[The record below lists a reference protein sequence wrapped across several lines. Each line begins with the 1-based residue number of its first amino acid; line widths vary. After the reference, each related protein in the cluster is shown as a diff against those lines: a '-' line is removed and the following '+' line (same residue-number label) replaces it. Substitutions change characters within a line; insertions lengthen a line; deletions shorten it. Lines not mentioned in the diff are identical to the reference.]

1 MALMHEIY
9 QRVRA
14 MPEPWVVASLVAA
27 LPTSDPVATHL
38 IALLLLERH
47 DPKAGQALI
56 DHYQQFPAD
65 VQAMV
70 AARINHFE
78 ANLRTAITQPKET
91 AAFNAVQII
100 RRAAAP
106 QMAHLLLH
114 PLEVQDTPG
123 QEPAVPSELR
133 RDAAECLATLCR
145 QALAPET
152 LLDPLQFQHLQT
164 VVDEA
169 LSRYRAHNEPAV
181 MQAWAMLTSAPALA
195 MSKAFADPHHTST
208 MRMRD
213 LIADPQTPV
222 LRRALLSCLRIPT
235 LAAAALRGLHR
246 CAQTGSLPDAL
257 RDWHLL
263 LLPRNQQ
270 ALRRLPSMA
279 DPRWIDPGVVPSL
292 EPRQAMGLIH
302 WVIALD
308 LPPRQLVSHLTDMA
322 GSTDA
327 AVRLAALRQLI
338 ELSDRYNTSSSTFAT
353 APGNSPISA
362 SGSAAAG
369 LSATGSSSQEVP
381 GMWAAV
387 QRFTLDPSPLIARL
401 AVRFLIRTG
410 GPSLPRLLLA
420 MVNSPHA
427 LVRELAVECLAPL
440 GFGRLWQAWPRLNE
454 PQRLS
459 AGRALIKIDPHFHR
473 LLSEKLAQRD
483 RPTRLRALSIVEQL
497 NQAPFF
503 ELALILLAQENDERV
518 ASAAVRALGMVQSP
532 AAVAA
537 VEKALEHHD
546 GRVRAN
552 AVEALNQHD
561 LARHTDRLMQMAS
574 SDENRP
580 RANAINA
587 LMQMRTAD
595 ALTALGRMLSD
606 ERPEHR
612 TSALWLVQ
620 TLGLLEVARQVAE
633 MSLADPDP
641 AVKTRADVVV
651 HQLIQTATPRPAAPS
666 LFRTRSA

>member
-100 RRAAAP
+100 RRAGAP

-123 QEPAVPSELR
+123 QEPAVPPELR

-152 LLDPLQFQHLQT
+152 LIDPLQFQHLQT

-208 MRMRD
+208 LRMRD
-213 LIADPQTPV
+213 LVADPQTPV
-222 LRRALLSCLRIPT
+222 LRRALLSCLRVPT
-235 LAAAALRGLHR
+235 LAAASLRGLHR
-246 CAQTGSLPDAL
+246 CAQVGQLPDAL

-279 DPRWIDPGVVPSL
+279 DPRWIDPSIVPSL

-338 ELSDRYNTSSSTFAT
+338 ELSDRCNASS
-353 APGNSPISA
+353 G
-362 SGSAAAG
+362 AG
-369 LSATGSSSQEVP
+369 AATGSVASSASQEVP
-381 GMWAAV
+381 GMWAAA
-387 QRFTLDPSPLIARL
+387 QRFALDPSPLIARL

-561 LARHTDRLMQMAS
+561 LARHTDRLMQMAM

-641 AVKTRADVVV
+641 TVKTRADVVV

>member
-14 MPEPWVVASLVAA
+14 MPEPWVTASLIAA

-78 ANLRTAITQPKET
+78 ASLRTAITQPRET

-123 QEPAVPSELR
+123 QEPAVPPELR

-152 LLDPLQFQHLQT
+152 LLDPLQYQHLQT

-235 LAAAALRGLHR
+235 LAAASLRGLHR
-246 CAQTGSLPDAL
+246 CAQVGQLPDAL

-279 DPRWIDPGVVPSL
+279 DPRWIDPATVPSL

-308 LPPRQLVSHLTDMA
+308 LPPRQVVSHLTDMSA
-322 GSTDA
+322 STDA

-338 ELSDRYNTSSSTFAT
+338 ELSDRYNTSPATGNPASSST
-353 APGNSPISA
+353 SA
-362 SGSAAAG
+362 SANPASSPAG
-369 LSATGSSSQEVP
+369 YSSQEVP
-381 GMWAAV
+381 GVWAAV

-427 LVRELAVECLAPL
+427 LVRDLAVECLAPL

-503 ELALILLAQENDERV
+503 ELALIALAGDPDERV

-532 AAVAA
+532 AAVTA

-561 LARHTDRLMQMAS
+561 LARHTDRLMQMAM

-595 ALTALGRMLSD
+595 ALTALSRMLSD

-641 AVKTRADVVV
+641 SVKTRADVVV
-651 HQLIQTATPRPAAPS
+651 HQLIQTASPKPAAPS